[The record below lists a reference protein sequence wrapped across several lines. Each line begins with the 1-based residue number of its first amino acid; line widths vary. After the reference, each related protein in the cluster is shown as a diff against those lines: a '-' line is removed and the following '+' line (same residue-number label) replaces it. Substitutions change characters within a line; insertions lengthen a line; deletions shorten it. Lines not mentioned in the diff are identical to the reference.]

1 LRSGLQIIAYPP
13 ARIGLFFDELIA
25 CHEAVLQEARSARE
39 KSDAI
44 MGLLDEAPGQAGSAV
59 HDAQESDAMDA
70 MPSEAPWLAATET
83 NGAGYLEAES
93 VMPLDP
99 STLEV
104 SVADQKAAESASET
118 ISEGAWVELMLDG
131 EWTRLKLTWSSP
143 HRTLFMFTS
152 TRGRAHSM
160 SRRSMARLLSTGMIR
175 IVSAGL
181 MLDGALDSIA
191 QAALRNSLAQTRA
204 PGDGDA

>member
-1 LRSGLQIIAYPP
+1 M
-13 ARIGLFFDELIA
+13 
-25 CHEAVLQEARSARE
+25 VRSAR
-39 KSDAI
+39 ARN
-44 MGLLDEAPGQAGSAV
+44 EAAARTEEATV
-59 HDAQESDAMDA
+59 DDA
-70 MPSEAPWLAATET
+70 MPSEAPWLAEGET
-83 NGAGYLEAES
+83 FGSGYLEAEA

-99 STLEV
+99 TTLEV
-104 SVADQKAAESASET
+104 SVADREAALSASES

-175 IVSAGL
+175 IISAGL
-181 MLDGALDSIA
+181 MLDDALDAVA
-191 QAALRNSLAQTRA
+191 QTALENSLATGKTT
-204 PGDGDA
+204 GDPNR